1 MRITINFEA
10 DNAAFVDD
18 FDNEVVHILKQAEKF
33 INQNTDNENLY
44 DTNGNKVGFVYRSSC
59 LRPRRN

>member
-1 MRITINFEA
+1 MAGLSLLNSRRKKMRITINFEA

-44 DTNGNKVGFVYRSSC
+44 DTNGN
-59 LRPRRN
+59 